1 MKSELTGR
9 IVEWNEARGYGFL
22 EANGKRAF
30 LHINEFAERHKRP
43 AVGDSIQFELGT
55 DAKGRSCAK
64 RAVHVRDGGR
74 FTYAHLLVLVGL
86 LALPAAASQR
96 LPVHPA
102 LFWGY
107 VVILT
112 VFTYAMYAHDKQL
125 ARARAWR
132 LPEAALHLFELLG
145 GWPGAFIAQR
155 RLRHK
160 SAKTSFKFVFWLIVV
175 LYQLI
180 AVDLLVDGRWSRTA
194 WEHLSRFAP
203 DSSWRR

>member
-1 MKSELTGR
+1 MNSELTGK

-55 DAKGRSCAK
+55 DAKGRGCAK

-74 FTYAHLLVLVGL
+74 FTLGHSLVLVGL
-86 LALPAAASQR
+86 LALPGLAAQR
-96 LPVHPA
+96 LPLHPV

-107 VVILT
+107 ALVLT
-112 VFTYAMYAHDKQL
+112 LFTYAMYAHDKQL

-145 GWPGAFIAQR
+145 GWPGGFIAQR

-160 SAKTSFKFVFWLIVV
+160 SAKTSFKFTFWLIVLLHQFV
-175 LYQLI
+175 AL
-180 AVDLLVDGRWSRTA
+180 DLLVDWQLSRTA
-194 WEHLSRFAP
+194 WEHLSRFATE
-203 DSSWRR
+203 SSWRR

>member
-1 MKSELTGR
+1 MNSELTGK

-30 LHINEFAERHKRP
+30 LHINEFVERHKRP

-55 DAKGRSCAK
+55 DVQGRGCAK

-74 FTYAHLLVLVGL
+74 FTFAHLLVLVGL
-86 LALPAAASQR
+86 LALPAVAAQR
-96 LPVHPA
+96 LPLHPA

-107 VVILT
+107 VLVLSA
-112 VFTYAMYAHDKQL
+112 FTYGMYAHDKRL
-125 ARARAWR
+125 ARVREWR

-155 RLRHK
+155 HIRHK
-160 SAKTSFKFVFWLIVV
+160 CAKTSFQFTFWLIVL
-175 LYQLI
+175 LYQFVAL
-180 AVDLLVDGRWSRTA
+180 DLLVDWQLSRAA
-194 WEHLSRFAP
+194 WERLSGFAAE
-203 DSSWRR
+203 SGWRR